1 MLSRQYQPKVG
12 DDADEDVPALPSLN
26 RQRASIYGGRS
37 GEKGLTLHDLQK
49 LEELVDEAGE
59 TDDPDQ
65 MRNLLRRSLSMNVAP
80 GCKWH
85 S

>member
-1 MLSRQYQPKVG
+1 MLSRQYEPKAG
-12 DDADEDVPALPSLN
+12 DKVEEERPPMPS

-37 GEKGLTLHDLQK
+37 GEKGLTLEDLQR
-49 LEELVDEAGE
+49 LETIVDEVGE
-59 TDDPDQ
+59 VDDPAD

-80 GCKWH
+80 GCKLVK